1 MVPTAPL
8 LATSCIPGPH
18 ADFDAVAYNALK
30 HDYITQLH
38 EAYGDIVAVCTQ
50 SAAHIQRPADAN
62 DDVKRI
68 VFVRDPKAVSEVL
81 HSDDRFAKTWDA
93 ADRSSK
99 TGDYVHNL
107 VQPCL
112 SDTVFNNTVDRG
124 RTGVHS
130 GRVLMKA
137 TFGASEQFEAP
148 IEKCVER
155 WIQKKS
161 ASWVGAAVNV
171 QTIAHELIK
180 QALLVAVVGSTLAEE
195 AAELM
200 EHDFQQVMDYFVEK
214 YADSSHK
221 VDVTDEDSAN
231 LGRLEAVIT
240 PVVRR
245 WYELDGPSLTSG
257 ADRSCLLR
265 VMHKGGFD
273 EMHMAR
279 MVVNTIIAGG
289 EAPGIALAATLEEL
303 ARLPSLQDRVA
314 KEVTKCVGVHGCVA
328 PHLGSLRQLDNTV
341 LEGLRLFSPATLV
354 MRAAVKD
361 TQLCGYEVPAGTVV
375 GICVTAV
382 HNCSKIF
389 SNPLSFEPE
398 EREGLDYVL
407 LKQNKPF
414 VPFSAGPR
422 GCPGKHIGTSLLRIC
437 LAKLLQHYTFAL
449 PSHGAS
455 SDGIRVAKFAGWKV
469 NGIHLRM
476 RRRELPSA
484 L

>member
-1 MVPTAPL
+1 

-18 ADFDAVAYNALK
+18 ADFDTDAYNVLK

-38 EAYGDIVAVCTQ
+38 EAYGDIVAVSTN
-50 SAAHIQRPADAN
+50 SAAHIQRPKDDAT
-62 DDVKRI
+62 DDAKLI
-68 VFVRDPKAVSEVL
+68 LFVRDPKAVSEVL

-107 VQPCL
+107 IQPCL

-130 GRVLMKA
+130 GRGLMKA
-137 TFGASEQFEAP
+137 TFGASEKFEAP

-155 WIQKKS
+155 WIHKKS
-161 ASWVGAAVNV
+161 ASWCGEAVDV
-171 QTIAHELIK
+171 QTIAHEIIK
-180 QALLVAVVGSTLAEE
+180 QALLVAVVGPSLADE

-200 EHDFQQVMDYFVEK
+200 EEDFGQVMEYFVEK
-214 YADSSHK
+214 YADSNHK
-221 VDVTDEDSAN
+221 VDVTDEDSAK

-240 PVVRR
+240 SVVRR
-245 WYELDGPSLTSG
+245 WYQLDGPSMTSA
-257 ADRSCLLR
+257 ADKSCLLR
-265 VMHKGGFD
+265 VMHKGEFD

-303 ARLPSLQDRVA
+303 ARLPLLQDRVA
-314 KEVTKCVGVHGCVA
+314 KEVTKCAGVHGCVA
-328 PHLGSLRQLDNTV
+328 PHLESLRLLDNTV

-361 TQLCGYEVPAGTVV
+361 TELCGYEVPAGTVV

-382 HNCSKIF
+382 HNCPKIF

-398 EREGLDYVL
+398 ERSGLDYVL
-407 LKQNKPF
+407 LKQKKPF
-414 VPFSAGPR
+414 LPFSAGPR

-437 LAKLLQHYTFAL
+437 LAKLLQHFNFAP

-455 SDGIRVAKFAGWKV
+455 SDGIRVAKFVGWKV
-469 NGIHLRM
+469 NGVHLRM
-476 RRRELPSA
+476 SRREISSSL
-484 L
+484 